1 MALST
6 VKRYLDGDS
15 DVDHR
20 SAFARGSDAVL
31 EHGVRKSLGLLARK
45 FTMGPN
51 IESACARASR
61 AELAT
66 GNKMHSF
73 DMLGEG
79 ARTEKDAARYLAA
92 YVHAGKHIARSGV
105 RSPQMSVKLSSL
117 SPRFDELSRRE
128 TLPKLVAS
136 LGALVGD
143 PAARDDD
150 DFTIFVDAEEQN
162 RLELTLAVV
171 EATVR
176 EHAPKSIGVVVQ
188 AYGRRAMPTLEYLR
202 ELATTYPGTKFKVG
216 CHTGPHTTALA
227 L

>member
-1 MALST
+1 
-6 VKRYLDGDS
+6 
-15 DVDHR
+15 
-20 SAFARGSDAVL
+20 
-31 EHGVRKSLGLLARK
+31 
-45 FTMGPN
+45 
-51 IESACARASR
+51 
-61 AELAT
+61 
-66 GNKMHSF
+66 
-73 DMLGEG
+73 
-79 ARTEKDAARYLAA
+79 
-92 YVHAGKHIARSGV
+92 
-105 RSPQMSVKLSSL
+105 MSVKLSSL

>member
-1 MALST
+1 
-6 VKRYLDGDS
+6 
-15 DVDHR
+15 
-20 SAFARGSDAVL
+20 
-31 EHGVRKSLGLLARK
+31 
-45 FTMGPN
+45 
-51 IESACARASR
+51 
-61 AELAT
+61 
-66 GNKMHSF
+66 MHSF

-227 L
+227 LLTSFLKDFLSRRVLCFSPPDDPSLSIPDTPRRLSPPSSDAFQLHPDVRHFVAR